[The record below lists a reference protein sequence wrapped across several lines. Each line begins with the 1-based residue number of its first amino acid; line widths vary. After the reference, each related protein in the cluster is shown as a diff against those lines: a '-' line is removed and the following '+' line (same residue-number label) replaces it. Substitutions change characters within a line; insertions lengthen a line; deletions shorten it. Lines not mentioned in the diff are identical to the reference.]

1 MNFTDRWLAW
11 QAWFAM
17 RDTALVNQATF
28 AVSLVAA
35 YLLRGWLPAGL
46 REPMRRLYLAG
57 GIPLYLFTLAV
68 GFLNISITPAWAVGL
83 ALAGLP
89 LAVGFVIWQMRQLRG
104 MAA

>member
-1 MNFTDRWLAW
+1 MGFTPRYDVW
-11 QAWFAM
+11 QAWFVM

-46 REPMRRLYLAG
+46 REPMRRLYLVG

-68 GFLNISITPAWAVGL
+68 GFLNITITPAWAA
-83 ALAGLP
+83 ALAVAGVPVAL
-89 LAVGFVIWQMRQLRG
+89 GFLFWQWRLMRSV
-104 MAA
+104 MA